1 MKAEYV
7 QRGEILDY
15 TNQTG
20 KTIEAGEVVVFGN
33 RIAVAGT
40 TILEG
45 ETGTL
50 HMTGVY
56 RVPKKASEA
65 IEAGADV
72 YYTDAG
78 FSAVAAVMAAATAGR
93 AKAGEAEVA
102 EKAAAPKNAVGYA
115 VRKAEADDAMVIVN
129 LK

>member
-45 ETGTL
+45 EIGTL

-78 FSAVAAVMAAATAGR
+78 FCNGSSYSRTGKSR
-93 AKAGEAEVA
+93 RSG
-102 EKAAAPKNAVGYA
+102 GC
-115 VRKAEADDAMVIVN
+115 RKSSCT
-129 LK
+129 

>member
-40 TILEG
+40 NHFRRGNRNTPYDRSI
-45 ETGTL
+45 
-50 HMTGVY
+50 
-56 RVPKKASEA
+56 
-65 IEAGADV
+65 
-72 YYTDAG
+72 
-78 FSAVAAVMAAATAGR
+78 
-93 AKAGEAEVA
+93 
-102 EKAAAPKNAVGYA
+102 
-115 VRKAEADDAMVIVN
+115 
-129 LK
+129 

>member
-7 QRGEILDY
+7 QRVEILDY

-45 ETGTL
+45 EIGTL

-78 FSAVAAVMAAATAGR
+78 FSAVAAVMAAAT
-93 AKAGEAEVA
+93 
-102 EKAAAPKNAVGYA
+102 EKRRLQK
-115 VRKAEADDAMVIVN
+115 KQLH
-129 LK
+129 LKMQWVMQ